1 MYNDDFLDKK
11 LDERKDQNAFRSLML
26 SDDKIDFCSND
37 YLGIVH
43 NGLLNNMHQNL
54 SHGSTGSR
62 LLTGNNHLAEQTE
75 KLLADFHQGEAALIF
90 NSGYDAN
97 VGLLSCIAQKGD
109 TILYDQLVHAS
120 IRDGI
125 RLSFAQ
131 AFSFAHNNSADL
143 EKKLSIATG
152 NIFVITEGVFSMD
165 GDLCPIKELLTVVNN
180 YQAHLIIDE
189 AHAIGV
195 IGEKGEGL
203 AQSLHLHKQCFARVY
218 TFGKACG
225 CHGAVI
231 VGSNRLKDYLV
242 NFSRSLIFSTA
253 LPEVALQAIINS
265 YEVFPLLLKER
276 ARLKILIEQ
285 FQSASTRYTRLVSN
299 TPIQGIVV
307 PGNTEVKDMAA
318 TLLQNNFDVRPILY
332 PTVPKGKERLR
343 IILHA
348 YNSPQQLHQLLQL
361 LS

>member
-11 LDERKDQNAFRSLML
+11 LDERKHQNAFRSLML
-26 SDDKIDFCSND
+26 SDDKLDFCSND

-54 SHGSTGSR
+54 SYGSTGSR
-62 LLTGNNHLAEQTE
+62 LLTGNNHLVEQTE
-75 KLLADFHQGEAALIF
+75 KLLADFHQGQAALIF

-131 AFSFAHNNSADL
+131 AFSFAHNNPADL

-165 GDLCPIKELLTVVNN
+165 GDLCPLKELLAVVNN

-195 IGEKGEGL
+195 IGEMGEGL

-225 CHGAVI
+225 CHGAVV

-253 LPEVALQAIINS
+253 LPEVALRAIINS

-276 ARLKILIEQ
+276 AHLKILIEQ
-285 FQSASTRYTRLVSN
+285 FQSASTKYSLLVSN

-307 PGNTEVKDMAA
+307 PGNTEVKDVAA
-318 TLLQNNFDVRPILY
+318 TLLLNNFDVRPILY

-348 YNSPQQLHQLLQL
+348 YNSQQQLHQLLQL